1 MATQEQQEVNH
12 IELRRVMEF
21 NNKSKS
27 LGISIPAQWAEQL
40 HLEPKQYVKL
50 ELDTDG
56 NGFHV
61 GRIFFQEK

>member
-1 MATQEQQEVNH
+1 MATQQGLNH

-27 LGISIPAQWAEQL
+27 LGISIPAEWCDRL
-40 HLEPKQYVKL
+40 RLEPKQYVKL
-50 ELDTDG
+50 ELDKDN

-61 GRIFFQEK
+61 ERIFFQEQ